1 MLVHIKRILGVQ
13 ELGQLRAGMAAAEFV
28 EGGATAGHQA
38 KRVKQNQQ
46 IAAGSPAEQEL
57 GRIVLQALQR
67 SPRFMASALPR
78 KLSPPMFSR
87 YTPGMTYGTHVDNAI
102 RMQPRMRTDISATLF
117 LCEPDSYEGG
127 ELVIE
132 DSYGHHSVKF
142 AAGDLVL
149 YPSSSQHRVQPV
161 ARGTRDAAVLWV
173 ESMVRDERERRVLLD
188 LDNSIQRLLASNA
201 EHPEAGVLTACYHNL
216 LRMWADT

>member
-1 MLVHIKRILGVQ
+1 MLVHLRQILGAQ
-13 ELGQLRAGMAAAEFV
+13 EIAQLRAGMAEAPFV

-57 GRIVLQALQR
+57 GRLVLQSLQR

-87 YTPGMTYGTHVDNAI
+87 YMPGMTYGTHVDNAI

-117 LCEPDSYEGG
+117 LSEPDSYEGG

-142 AAGDLVL
+142 AAGDMVL

-161 ARGTRDAAVLWV
+161 MRGMRDAAVLWV
-173 ESMVRDERERRVLLD
+173 ESMVRDERQRRVLLD
-188 LDNSIQRLLASNA
+188 LDNSIQRLLAANA
-201 EHPEAGVLTACYHNL
+201 DHPEAGVLTACYHNL

>member
-1 MLVHIKRILGVQ
+1 MLVHIKRTLGAQ
-13 ELGQLRAGMAAAEFV
+13 ELDQLRAGLAAAAFV

-46 IAAGSPAEQEL
+46 VAAGSPTEQEL

-117 LCEPDSYEGG
+117 LCAPETYEGG

-142 AAGDLVL
+142 DAGDLVL
-149 YPSSSQHRVQPV
+149 YPSSSLHRVQPV
-161 ARGTRDAAVLWV
+161 TRGTRDAAVLWV

-201 EHPEAGVLTACYHNL
+201 DHPEAGVLTSCYHNL